1 MLAVSLVVACFLTVT
16 QFATLATGLAI
27 AGILTAILDL
37 GASTLLTR
45 DGAPSR
51 SARGALLKGSLRARM
66 PIFAAV
72 LLLAPL
78 IGAATGEPLAAIGV
92 AALAIGGAVTL
103 SVLGAYRSRQ
113 DIRPEA
119 VQKLAAAALSV
130 SAAVGIVVLV
140 PRGDVL
146 LLGLAAVSLATLV
159 PLVVRLPAVADF
171 DARVS
176 PLAALRR
183 AAPIGLIAL
192 GTIAYYR
199 SGTIMLAALSDA
211 QATAAFSV
219 AAAIA
224 FGLLMLPNAITT
236 ALLPRLA
243 AEADRERIVASARPA
258 LVWAVAGAA
267 GLAGMAAAVIPPLI
281 PVALGPEYTA
291 AALPLAI
298 LCLGVPLIAAS
309 GVIGTALLAVGRLR
323 ALGWQ
328 VAVSLAVNLAVLVAL
343 VPAAGALGASIATL
357 VCETAGLTVLVLETR
372 SALPGLLAI
381 RPAPPGR
388 SGESPSAALS

>member
-1 MLAVSLVVACFLTVT
+1 
-16 QFATLATGLAI
+16 
-27 AGILTAILDL
+27 
-37 GASTLLTR
+37 
-45 DGAPSR
+45 
-51 SARGALLKGSLRARM
+51 
-66 PIFAAV
+66 
-72 LLLAPL
+72 
-78 IGAATGEPLAAIGV
+78 
-92 AALAIGGAVTL
+92 
-103 SVLGAYRSRQ
+103 
-113 DIRPEA
+113 
-119 VQKLAAAALSV
+119 
-130 SAAVGIVVLV
+130 
-140 PRGDVL
+140 
-146 LLGLAAVSLATLV
+146 
-159 PLVVRLPAVADF
+159 
-171 DARVS
+171 
-176 PLAALRR
+176 
-183 AAPIGLIAL
+183 
-192 GTIAYYR
+192 
-199 SGTIMLAALSDA
+199 
-211 QATAAFSV
+211 
-219 AAAIA
+219 
-224 FGLLMLPNAITT
+224 
-236 ALLPRLA
+236 
-243 AEADRERIVASARPA
+243 
-258 LVWAVAGAA
+258 VWAVAGAA